1 MKLLNAPNPAG
12 ERIRLARLQ
21 RGLSQENM
29 ADLLS
34 LSTTAYGDIE
44 RGKTELTVSR
54 LTQIATLLE
63 TTAVRLLSDDPALV
77 EPTIRQPDE
86 VERLHETI
94 DKQQL
99 EIDKL
104 YLEVDYYKRRYDE
117 RIAMEMARAMGQKQ
131 DRAKIGF

>member
-44 RGKTELTVSR
+44 RGKTELTISR
-54 LTQIATLLE
+54 LTQIAGILD
-63 TTAVRLLSDDPALV
+63 TTAIRLLSDESTPV

-86 VERLHETI
+86 VERLRETI
-94 DKQQL
+94 DTQQL
-99 EIDKL
+99 QIDKFR
-104 YLEVDYYKRRYDE
+104 LEVDYYKRRYDE

-131 DRAKIGF
+131 DRLPIGF

>member
-12 ERIRLARLQ
+12 ERIRLTRLQ

-44 RGKTELTVSR
+44 RGKTELTISR
-54 LTQIATLLE
+54 LTQIAGILD
-63 TTAVRLLSDDPALV
+63 TTAIRLLSDETTPV

-94 DKQQL
+94 DTQQL
-99 EIDKL
+99 QIDKL
-104 YLEVDYYKRRYDE
+104 RLEVDYYKRRYDE

-131 DRAKIGF
+131 NRSPIGF

>member
-44 RGKTELTVSR
+44 RGKTELTISR
-54 LTQIATLLE
+54 LTQIAGILD
-63 TTAVRLLSDDPALV
+63 TTAIRLLSDGNTSV
-77 EPTIRQPDE
+77 EPAIRQPDE
-86 VERLHETI
+86 VERLRETI
-94 DKQQL
+94 DTQQL
-99 EIDKL
+99 QIDKFR
-104 YLEVDYYKRRYDE
+104 LEVDYYKRRYDE

-131 DRAKIGF
+131 DRLPIGF

>member
-44 RGKTELTVSR
+44 RGKTELTISR
-54 LTQIATLLE
+54 LTQIASILD
-63 TTAVRLLSDDPALV
+63 TTAIRLLSDENTPV

-86 VERLHETI
+86 VERLRETI
-94 DKQQL
+94 DTQQL
-99 EIDKL
+99 QIDKL
-104 YLEVDYYKRRYDE
+104 RLEVDYYKRRYDE

-131 DRAKIGF
+131 ERSPIGF

>member
-1 MKLLNAPNPAG
+1 MKLLNVPNPAG

-44 RGKTELTVSR
+44 RGKTELTISR
-54 LTQIATLLE
+54 LTQIAAILD
-63 TTAVRLLSDDPALV
+63 TTAIRLLSDESALV

-86 VERLHETI
+86 VERLRETI
-94 DKQQL
+94 DTQQL
-99 EIDKL
+99 QIDKL
-104 YLEVDYYKRRYDE
+104 RLEVDYYKRRYDE

-131 DRAKIGF
+131 ERSPIGF